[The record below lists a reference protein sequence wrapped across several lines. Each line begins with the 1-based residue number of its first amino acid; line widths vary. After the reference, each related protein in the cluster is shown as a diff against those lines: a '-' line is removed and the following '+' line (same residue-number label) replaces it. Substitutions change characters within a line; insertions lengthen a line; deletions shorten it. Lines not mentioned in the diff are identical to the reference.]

1 MATKFDVSSLP
12 LLNSAA
18 KEYKREL
25 PHARFPTS
33 FLRCLSISSQEFLR
47 ANWRP
52 TSDYKTFEDLED
64 DVCPDAVIRSAI
76 RREMKLSLPITP
88 PSTSTPPPKQAVA
101 RLTAA
106 LEEDLFMLA
115 EAAAAAFPEG
125 PMAAAAQRRAEAV
138 FTAAVAE
145 IDHNAPV
152 YVPLI
157 NKFNPDVPLRDDEYV
172 AEVNA
177 ALAPPKPADDE
188 AAATNNSDTSSDE
201 SDWDDVTDIR
211 AYLHDEADDIVAACS
226 VTLMPSLDVGARIK
240 SINLPG
246 ALYGKAS
253 KHRSTIA
260 VCRAFGA
267 C

>member
-157 NKFNPDVPLRDDEYV
+157 NKFNPDVPS
-172 AEVNA
+172 
-177 ALAPPKPADDE
+177 
-188 AAATNNSDTSSDE
+188 ATTSTS
-201 SDWDDVTDIR
+201 
-211 AYLHDEADDIVAACS
+211 
-226 VTLMPSLDVGARIK
+226 P
-240 SINLPG
+240 
-246 ALYGKAS
+246 
-253 KHRSTIA
+253 RSTQPWPHPSRPMTRLPPPTTPTRPVTSPTGTTSPTFA
-260 VCRAFGA
+260 PTSMTRPTTS
-267 C
+267 